1 MKNFVCQI
9 DVTIIELIS
18 QKSQFDILKHYIGSE
33 NKIIFHS
40 IENLETRSFFMSLK
54 DILKNSSKIDGI
66 VFFSLMQFCYNKND
80 IIDIKFLELL
90 AKKYELIFFRE
101 SLLFKN
107 YKGFLKDKKSILL
120 FKQNNLRLVNKFI

>member
-1 MKNFVCQI
+1 
-9 DVTIIELIS
+9 
-18 QKSQFDILKHYIGSE
+18 
-33 NKIIFHS
+33 
-40 IENLETRSFFMSLK
+40 
-54 DILKNSSKIDGI
+54 
-66 VFFSLMQFCYNKND
+66 MQFCYNKND